1 MAKEFSDMNLEKLA
15 LEWVKLNYKYNKI
28 FSPRE
33 VDCIV
38 SKTFN
43 SVDFYFVNEIDEQWY
58 IQYKKNNYKDWC
70 KNNYNLLVE
79 NKKIDPTVIS
89 NWKELFNKRKIYPLF
104 IGELFVTSKMSEQM
118 LAGKNLKR
126 IK

>member
-1 MAKEFSDMNLEKLA
+1 MNLEKLA

-28 FSPRE
+28 FLPRE

-43 SVDFYFVNEIDEQWY
+43 TVDFYFVNEIDEQWY
-58 IQYKKNNYKDWC
+58 IQYQKDNYKDWC

-79 NKKIDPTVIS
+79 NKKIDSTAIS
-89 NWKELFNKRKIYPLF
+89 NWKELFNKRKIYPSF
-104 IGELFVTSKMSEQM
+104 ISELFVTSKMSEQM